1 MERAVMDEFMAKIDD
16 LAKDGHLN
24 EGEYVRF
31 ANFLKDTLDFTK
43 ATHTMAEE
51 SEALITDI
59 VKQNIQLRRENRK
72 LEAEA
77 EQLEDRCAKKPR
89 S

>member
-31 ANFLKDTLDFTK
+31 ANF
-43 ATHTMAEE
+43 
-51 SEALITDI
+51 
-59 VKQNIQLRRENRK
+59 
-72 LEAEA
+72 
-77 EQLEDRCAKKPR
+77 P
-89 S
+89 

>member
-1 MERAVMDEFMAKIDD
+1 MERAVMDELMAKIDD
-16 LAKDGHLN
+16 LAKEGHLS

-31 ANFLKDTLDFTK
+31 ADFLKDTLDFSKQTFK
-43 ATHTMAEE
+43 MAEE

-59 VKQNIQLRRENRK
+59 LKQNIQLRRDNRR

-77 EQLEDRCAKKPR
+77 EQLEDRRAKKAR